1 MKKRKKQETVN
12 QSEYLQQSCAR
23 SYRCSDLSGK
33 PRKSNGRNKMK
44 KIWITGAEGHIGTA
58 LLDLLEGVE
67 YQLLPTDIEEVDITK
82 IDEVT
87 QFVHVN
93 RPDVVIN
100 CAGLTDVQECENN
113 VDEAYRVNA
122 IGVRNVALAANEVN
136 AKVIQISTD
145 DVFDKES
152 RVPYNEFDNV
162 HPRTI
167 YGKSK
172 EAGEKILTQLLNRFV
187 IIRSSWIYGIGRDF
201 VDEVLRNVGQ
211 GKTMEVPNNQYA
223 APTSA
228 KELAKVIRY
237 FIDNEEYGLYHVVC
251 PGSCSRYEFAR
262 TILEYSGKAGELDL
276 YPVVIEDSAR
286 PTYSVLDNMML
297 RLTGIEEPKD
307 WKAALKEYLDETG
320 GLE

>member
-1 MKKRKKQETVN
+1 MKNR
-12 QSEYLQQSCAR
+12 
-23 SYRCSDLSGK
+23 
-33 PRKSNGRNKMK
+33 
-44 KIWITGAEGHIGTA
+44 WITGAEGHIGTA

>member
-1 MKKRKKQETVN
+1 
-12 QSEYLQQSCAR
+12 
-23 SYRCSDLSGK
+23 
-33 PRKSNGRNKMK
+33 MK

-122 IGVRNVALAANEVN
+122 IGVRNVALAANGVN

>member
-1 MKKRKKQETVN
+1 
-12 QSEYLQQSCAR
+12 
-23 SYRCSDLSGK
+23 
-33 PRKSNGRNKMK
+33 MK

-58 LLDLLEGVE
+58 LIDLLEGVE
-67 YQLLPTDIEEVDITK
+67 YQLLPTDINEVDITK

-152 RVPYNEFDNV
+152 RIPYNEFDNV

-297 RLTGIEEPKD
+297 RLTGIEEPKE
-307 WKAALKEYLDETG
+307 WKTVLKEYLDETG

>member
-1 MKKRKKQETVN
+1 
-12 QSEYLQQSCAR
+12 
-23 SYRCSDLSGK
+23 
-33 PRKSNGRNKMK
+33 MK

-67 YQLLPTDIEEVDITK
+67 YQLLPTDSEEVDITK